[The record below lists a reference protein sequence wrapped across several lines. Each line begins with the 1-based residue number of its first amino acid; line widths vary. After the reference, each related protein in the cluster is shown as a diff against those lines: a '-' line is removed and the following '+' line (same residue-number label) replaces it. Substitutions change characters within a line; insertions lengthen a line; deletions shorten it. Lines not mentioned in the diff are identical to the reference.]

1 MSGATDQT
9 ARARYA
15 PPKLVK
21 QNGPHGVAFIVGA
34 LVIACACAMLF
45 FFRPGSYGFYP
56 VCHFY
61 SLTGLHCPGCGSLRA
76 LHELLHGNLVE
87 ATRLNALLL
96 LCLAGL
102 AFLAVRFVLARAR
115 GRRATFSVR
124 AVWLW
129 TFLGVAAAF
138 SVLRNLPGFAWLA
151 P

>member
-1 MSGATDQT
+1 MNGATDQT
-9 ARARYA
+9 ASARCA

-45 FFRPGSYGFYP
+45 FFRPGSYAIYP

-76 LHELLHGNLVE
+76 LHELLHGNLIE
-87 ATRLNALLL
+87 AVRLNALLL
-96 LCLAGL
+96 LCLTVFVFLVARYVL
-102 AFLAVRFVLARAR
+102 AAVRRQRAFF
-115 GRRATFSVR
+115 TVR

-129 TFLGVAAAF
+129 TFLCAAVAF